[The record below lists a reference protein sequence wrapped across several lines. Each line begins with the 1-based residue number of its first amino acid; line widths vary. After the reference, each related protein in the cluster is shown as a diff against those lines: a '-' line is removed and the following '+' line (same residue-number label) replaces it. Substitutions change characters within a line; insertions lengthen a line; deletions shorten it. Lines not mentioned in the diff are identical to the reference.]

1 MEDRDWVA
9 GELMVHCTYAD
20 VDTFFVYYGPEIFMV
35 ISSGLL
41 VHFVN
46 VQLEVVLR

>member
-1 MEDRDWVA
+1 MGDRDWVT

-35 ISSGLL
+35 SGLL